1 MYCVSFC
8 CYRHNL
14 LFFKRCIIGSKLTY
28 FSSPGSPTWVY
39 LWRAVGG
46 TLCTLCARCAAQSR
60 IWALRPCEVLSWL
73 FPSCQ
78 PTAAPS
84 YVCME
89 LISFFFFP
97 LQRNVLLLLTLG
109 PRSAESRCARRRV
122 SLLPMGAGCS
132 RAVLGGQGAASS
144 VHALRPEQQQG
155 MLLGAPWHLPA
166 CMAGKWAAIRAG
178 TCFPSQPQ
186 AAARL
191 R

>member
-1 MYCVSFC
+1 MYNWKQT
-8 CYRHNL
+8 Y
-14 LFFKRCIIGSKLTY
+14 LFLQSWISYVGLFMEGCGWDVVY
-28 FSSPGSPTWVY
+28 FV
-39 LWRAVGG
+39 
-46 TLCTLCARCAAQSR
+46 CTLCSAEQDLGVET
-60 IWALRPCEVLSWL
+60 LRGPFLVIPKLSAHSSPKL
-73 FPSCQ
+73 
-78 PTAAPS
+78 
-84 YVCME
+84 CMYGAD
-89 LISFFFFP
+89 FCFFFP

-144 VHALRPEQQQG
+144 VHALQPEQQQG